1 MEKER
6 ITKEEFKERLENLI
20 REYDWSYTDKWTFFS
35 TDERQHS
42 KYDVEISIN
51 RRFRLE

>member
-6 ITKEEFKERLENLI
+6 ITKEEFKKRLENLI
-20 REYDWSYTDKWTFFS
+20 REYDWSYADKWAFFS
-35 TDERQHS
+35 TDEEQHS
-42 KYDVEISIN
+42 MYSVDININ

>member
-20 REYDWSYTDKWTFFS
+20 REYDWSYTDKWAFFS
-35 TDERQHS
+35 TDEEQHS
-42 KYDVEISIN
+42 MYSVDIN
-51 RRFRLE
+51 IIRRFRLE

>member
-20 REYDWSYTDKWTFFS
+20 REYDWSYTDEWTFFS
-35 TDERQHS
+35 TDEKQHAA
-42 KYDVEISIN
+42 YTVDIRIN

>member
-1 MEKER
+1 MKKER

-20 REYDWSYTDKWTFFS
+20 REYDWSYTDKWKFFS
-35 TDERQHS
+35 TDEEQHAM
-42 KYDVEISIN
+42 YDVEISIN